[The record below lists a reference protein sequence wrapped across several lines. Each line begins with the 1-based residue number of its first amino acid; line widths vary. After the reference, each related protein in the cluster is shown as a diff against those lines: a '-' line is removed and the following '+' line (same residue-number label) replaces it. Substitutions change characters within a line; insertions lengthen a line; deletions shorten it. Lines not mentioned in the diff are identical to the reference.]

1 MGILKPLKKNEFQ
14 TVALKLSK
22 PLHERLRN
30 VQELANEADLEFDV
44 NDLLVPLLEKAVA
57 KAEKELEGISTK
69 TKQESKE
76 QKTNTEKTNAG
87 GGETDKT
94 NTPNLSQTNQ
104 TRM

>member
-57 KAEKELEGISTK
+57 KAEKELQQLSSK
-69 TKQESKE
+69 PKSASKE
-76 QKTNTEKTNAG
+76 QITNTG

-104 TRM
+104 TRI

>member
-1 MGILKPLKKNEFQ
+1 MGILKPLKKTEYQ

-22 PLHERLRN
+22 TLHERLRN
-30 VQELANEADLEFDV
+30 VQELANNADLEFDV

-69 TKQESKE
+69 TKPESKE
-76 QKTNTEKTNAG
+76 EKTNAG